1 MFQEN
6 SLDSIF
12 SGDREEE
19 AQEDTYGN
27 HADSI
32 FSGGGED
39 EAYDE
44 QRKEPAYYAAGAD
57 TGNPQA

>member
-1 MFQEN
+1 MDCDN
-6 SLDSIF
+6 A
-12 SGDREEE
+12 SGKDREEE

>member
-39 EAYDE
+39 EA
-44 QRKEPAYYAAGAD
+44 
-57 TGNPQA
+57 